1 MRNVTRT
8 RRLLTHGTAVLCLT
22 LGVASGCASHGRGE
36 RAGRAVDRGVDK
48 VDRGADRAADK
59 VEYGAERAA
68 DKVDRAVDEL
78 KN

>member
-1 MRNVTRT
+1 MRNTT
-8 RRLLTHGTAVLCLT
+8 RRLSTHGALALSLT
-22 LGVASGCASHGRGE
+22 LILTVGCASHGRAE
-36 RAGRAVDRGVDK
+36 RAGRAVDRGVDT

-78 KN
+78 KK

>member
-1 MRNVTRT
+1 MRNATGT
-8 RRLLTHGTAVLCLT
+8 RRSLTHGTAVLCLM

-59 VEYGAERAA
+59 VEDGAERAA

>member
-1 MRNVTRT
+1 MRNVTR
-8 RRLLTHGTAVLCLT
+8 LLGHGALALCLT
-22 LGVASGCASHGRGE
+22 LGVATGCASHGRGE

-59 VEYGAERAA
+59 VEHGAERAA

-78 KN
+78 KD

>member
-1 MRNVTRT
+1 MRNLMTSGRVLAS
-8 RRLLTHGTAVLCLT
+8 LLLAAS
-22 LGVASGCASHGRGE
+22 VAAGCASHGRAE
-36 RAGRAVDRGVDK
+36 RAGRKVDQGVDK

-59 VEYGAERAA
+59 VEYGADRAA